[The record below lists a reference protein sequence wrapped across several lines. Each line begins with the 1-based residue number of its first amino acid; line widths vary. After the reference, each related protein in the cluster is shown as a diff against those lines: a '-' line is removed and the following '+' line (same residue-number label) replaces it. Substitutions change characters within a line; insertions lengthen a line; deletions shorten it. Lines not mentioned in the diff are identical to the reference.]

1 MALELRTALVW
12 HMALESHTGLGL
24 HTVQE
29 QRTALVWHMAPESHT
44 GLGLHKA
51 LVQEQRTAL
60 VWYMAPESR
69 TGLHMA
75 PVWRKALEQKLRTV
89 QGQELNMAPERTVL
103 ELRRE
108 LGQHTAPVWH
118 TGLEMRMAPV

>member
-1 MALELRTALVW
+1 MALELRT
-12 HMALESHTGLGL
+12 ALESHTGLGL
-24 HTVQE
+24 HKALVQE

-44 GLGLHKA
+44 GLGLHT
-51 LVQEQRTAL
+51 VQEQRTAL
-60 VWYMAPESR
+60 VWHMAPESR